1 MLKGRKHSIMLL
13 VETPRNASNESRA
26 EVVQAS
32 GPGRSSQ
39 EETPE
44 KDPPEEDPS
53 HLLFQQMYP
62 SKMDTVPF
70 LIIFLNHRG
79 NEER

>member
-44 KDPPEEDPS
+44 KDPQRKT
-53 HLLFQQMYP
+53 LVTYYFNKCILARWILFL
-62 SKMDTVPF
+62 F
-70 LIIFLNHRG
+70 
-79 NEER
+79 